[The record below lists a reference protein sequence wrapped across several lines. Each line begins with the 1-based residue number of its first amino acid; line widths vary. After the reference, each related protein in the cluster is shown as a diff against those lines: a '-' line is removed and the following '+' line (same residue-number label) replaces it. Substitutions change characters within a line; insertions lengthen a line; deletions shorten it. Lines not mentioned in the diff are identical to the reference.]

1 VAKILKGVTLQNK
14 DIEGLTLRIAET
26 EPNESLFN
34 ETVDRFLLTAS
45 EWKLVQKA
53 GARIQEE
60 AERPKAL
67 NAKERAQHATHDQNL
82 FTAEDLAW
90 LWRPMSRSTIYKILA
105 SLPETDVVIPVGLSR
120 PKIDTVKRYKRKYRT
135 FYVTRKIKERL
146 EAQMR
151 LPVGGKA

>member
-1 VAKILKGVTLQNK
+1 VAKEFAYTYRSGKEKGIVLKLEGTEAE
-14 DIEGLTLRIAET
+14 IEAMAEFSGLLSAG
-26 EPNESLFN
+26 
-34 ETVDRFLLTAS
+34 
-45 EWKLVQKA
+45 EWKLVEKA
-53 GARIQEE
+53 AARIREE
-60 AERPKAL
+60 SHRPKAL
-67 NAKERAQHATHDQNL
+67 NAKERARHATHDQNL

-90 LWRPMSRSTIYKILA
+90 LWRPISRSTVYKILD
-105 SLPETDVVIPVGLSR
+105 SLPETNKVIPVGLSR